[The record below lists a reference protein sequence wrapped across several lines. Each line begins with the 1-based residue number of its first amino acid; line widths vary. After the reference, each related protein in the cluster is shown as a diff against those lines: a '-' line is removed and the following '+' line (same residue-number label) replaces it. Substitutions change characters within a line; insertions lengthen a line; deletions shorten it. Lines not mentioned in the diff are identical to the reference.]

1 MCAARTIRAQRDRLL
16 RCQPLLKDASG
27 DAVADYARAPRLE
40 KLVSDLVHASD
51 SDSLGLEAGSRY
63 LATCLEMAAQSGARL
78 DLNDAL
84 PVMPDEQVYHAL
96 LAQSFPAPPATQT
109 EAFSRIEAAYHAV
122 KLSQEHHLP
131 LCIHAI
137 DHLARIARAAP
148 HHAPR
153 RHRRGRKAAHSDAT
167 GEPQMEEEAI
177 GSMDE
182 ARTHLDCACTL
193 ASLAVEHIDHAVT
206 AISAFIDPKEVAGIA
221 KMAKKVAIVN

>member
-84 PVMPDEQVYHAL
+84 PARQAVPGAPPPAL
-96 LAQSFPAPPATQT
+96 HPCHRPPRQDRPRGPAPRSAPPPPWPQG
-109 EAFSRIEAAYHAV
+109 R
-122 KLSQEHHLP
+122 P
-131 LCIHAI
+131 L
-137 DHLARIARAAP
+137 
-148 HHAPR
+148 R
-153 RHRRGRKAAHSDAT
+153 RHRRAPDGGGGHRQHGRSTHPPRLRVHAREPRRRAHRPRCHRHLCLHRPEGGGRHSQD
-167 GEPQMEEEAI
+167 GEKGGNCKLGAY
-177 GSMDE
+177 
-182 ARTHLDCACTL
+182 HLQT
-193 ASLAVEHIDHAVT
+193 
-206 AISAFIDPKEVAGIA
+206 K
-221 KMAKKVAIVN
+221 